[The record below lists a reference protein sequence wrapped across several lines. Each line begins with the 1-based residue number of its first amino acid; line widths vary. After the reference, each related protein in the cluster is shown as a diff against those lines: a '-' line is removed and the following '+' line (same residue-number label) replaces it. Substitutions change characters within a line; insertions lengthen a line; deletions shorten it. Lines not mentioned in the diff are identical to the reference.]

1 MPVGPNPYTELF
13 VAQYAELSRPF
24 LIAFIQLRCLNPR
37 YGPNPDRPY
46 PNFDRTGY
54 DRASR
59 GEGEGSPEE
68 LETWRAG
75 AINFRHTV
83 TGAEKIWTISL
94 FLAASYEKFARTDRS
109 QRKNQLC
116 P

>member
-1 MPVGPNPYTELF
+1 M
-13 VAQYAELSRPF
+13 
-24 LIAFIQLRCLNPR
+24 
-37 YGPNPDRPY
+37 
-46 PNFDRTGY
+46 DRTGT
-54 DRASR
+54 DHNRPLTEPLSTELR
-59 GEGEGSPEE
+59 GEGEGEGSPEE

-83 TGAEKIWTISL
+83 TGAEKIWTIPL